1 MTILLAL
8 VGILGVSASGPIIAA
23 FPGVP
28 VLSMA
33 FWRNG
38 AAAAILSVPALR
50 KNPRVYLSMTAR
62 EWTFTGLA
70 GTALAL
76 HFVCF
81 MYSMRLTS
89 VAAGT
94 ALVCIQGVWIAVF
107 QIMRKVQ
114 YRTQVFVGMAV
125 ALGGAIVI
133 TGFDMSLGS
142 QALLGDFLALA
153 GGVLAAVYTLA
164 GSVARQTM
172 STVSYTSS
180 CYAITAL
187 ALLVLCFATGMPVWG
202 FDAHGWWGIVLL
214 TVCAQILG
222 HAAMNHLL
230 NVLGALTVS
239 MLILLEIPGAA
250 LLAAIFLGQVVSP
263 ATYAGLVVILVG
275 LALVIRG
282 QAQPKVKRS

>member
-1 MTILLAL
+1 MTLLLAL
-8 VGILGVSASGPIIAA
+8 VGIIGISASGPIIAA

-38 AAAAILSVPALR
+38 AAAAVLSVPALR
-50 KNPRVYLSMTAR
+50 KNSRVYLAMTKR
-62 EWTFTGLA
+62 EWVFTGIA
-70 GTALAL
+70 GLALAL

-107 QIMRKVQ
+107 QVMRGVQ
-114 YRTQVFVGMAV
+114 YRTKVFIGMAV
-125 ALGGAIVI
+125 SLGGAILI
-133 TGFDMSLGS
+133 TGFDMGLSS
-142 QALLGDFLALA
+142 EALLGDVLALA

-164 GSVARQTM
+164 GSVARRTM
-172 STVSYTSS
+172 ATATYASS

-187 ALLVLCFATGMPVWG
+187 ALLLLCIATGMPIWG
-202 FDAHGWWGIVLL
+202 FDAHGWLGIILL
-214 TVCAQILG
+214 TLCAQIFG
-222 HAAMNHLL
+222 HTAMNHLL
-230 NVLGALTVS
+230 NVLGPLTVS
-239 MLILLEIPGAA
+239 TLILLEIPGAA
-250 LLAAIFLGQVVSP
+250 LLAALFLGQVVSM
-263 ATYAGLVVILVG
+263 ATYAGLLVILVG

-282 QAQPKVKRS
+282 QAQPKTRE

>member
-1 MTILLAL
+1 VTLLLAL
-8 VGILGVSASGPIIAA
+8 VGIIGISASGPIIAA

-38 AAAAILSVPALR
+38 AAAAVLSVPALR
-50 KNPRVYLSMTAR
+50 KSSRVYLAMTKR
-62 EWTFTGLA
+62 EWVFTGIA
-70 GTALAL
+70 GLALAL

-107 QIMRKVQ
+107 QVMRGVQ
-114 YRTQVFVGMAV
+114 YRTKVFIGMAV
-125 ALGGAIVI
+125 SLGGAILI
-133 TGFDMSLGS
+133 TGFDMGLSS
-142 QALLGDFLALA
+142 EALLGDVLALA

-164 GSVARQTM
+164 GSVARRTM
-172 STVSYTSS
+172 ATATYASS

-187 ALLVLCFATGMPVWG
+187 ALLLLCFATGMPIWG
-202 FDAHGWWGIVLL
+202 FDAHGWLGIILL
-214 TVCAQILG
+214 TLCAQIFG
-222 HAAMNHLL
+222 HTAMNHLL
-230 NVLGALTVS
+230 NVLGPLTVS
-239 MLILLEIPGAA
+239 TLILLEIPGAA
-250 LLAAIFLGQVVSP
+250 LLAALFLGQVVSM
-263 ATYAGLVVILVG
+263 ATYAGLLVILVG

-282 QAQPKVKRS
+282 QAQPKTRE

>member
-1 MTILLAL
+1 MTFLLATL
-8 VGILGVSASGPIIAA
+8 GILGVSASGPIIAA

-38 AAAAILSVPALR
+38 AAAAILSVPALK
-50 KNPRVYLSMTAR
+50 KNPRVYLRMTSR
-62 EWTFTGLA
+62 EWIFTAIA
-70 GTALAL
+70 GISLAL

-81 MYSMRLTS
+81 MHSMRLTS

-107 QIMRKVQ
+107 QVMRKVQ
-114 YRTQVFVGMAV
+114 YRTQVFIGMAI
-125 ALGGAIVI
+125 ALGGAMLI
-133 TGFDMSLGS
+133 TGFDMSLGG

-153 GGVLAAVYTLA
+153 GGVLAAIYTLA
-164 GSVARQTM
+164 GSVARQTLG
-172 STVSYTSS
+172 TATYASS

-187 ALLVLCFATGMPVWG
+187 VLLALCFATGIPVWG
-202 FDAHGWWGIVLL
+202 FDAHGWWGIILL
-214 TVCAQILG
+214 TLCAQILG
-222 HAAMNHLL
+222 HTAMNHLL

-250 LLAAIFLGQVVSP
+250 LLAALLLGQVVSP
-263 ATYAGLVVILVG
+263 ATYAGLAIILVG

-282 QAQPKVKRS
+282 QAQPRNSNI

>member
-1 MTILLAL
+1 MTLLLAL
-8 VGILGVSASGPIIAA
+8 VGIIGISASGPIIAA

-38 AAAAILSVPALR
+38 AAAAVLSVPALR
-50 KNPRVYLSMTAR
+50 KNSRVYLAMTKR
-62 EWTFTGLA
+62 EWVFTGIA
-70 GTALAL
+70 GLALAL

-107 QIMRKVQ
+107 QVMRGVQ
-114 YRTQVFVGMAV
+114 YRTKVFIGMAV
-125 ALGGAIVI
+125 SLGGAILI
-133 TGFDMSLGS
+133 TGFDMGLSS
-142 QALLGDFLALA
+142 EALLGDVLALA

-164 GSVARQTM
+164 GSVARRTM
-172 STVSYTSS
+172 ATATYASS

-187 ALLVLCFATGMPVWG
+187 ALLLLCFATGMPIWG
-202 FDAHGWWGIVLL
+202 FDAHGWLGIILL
-214 TVCAQILG
+214 TLCAQIFG
-222 HAAMNHLL
+222 HTAMNHLF
-230 NVLGALTVS
+230 NVLGPLTVS
-239 MLILLEIPGAA
+239 TLILLEIPGAA
-250 LLAAIFLGQVVSP
+250 LLAALFLGQVVSM
-263 ATYAGLVVILVG
+263 ATYAGLLVILVG

-282 QAQPKVKRS
+282 QAQPKTRE

>member
-1 MTILLAL
+1 MTLLLAL
-8 VGILGVSASGPIIAA
+8 VGIIGISASGPIIAA

-38 AAAAILSVPALR
+38 AAAAVLSVPALR
-50 KNPRVYLSMTAR
+50 KNSRVYLAMTKR
-62 EWTFTGLA
+62 EWVFTGIA
-70 GTALAL
+70 GLALAL

-107 QIMRKVQ
+107 QVMRGVQ
-114 YRTQVFVGMAV
+114 YRTKVFIGMAV
-125 ALGGAIVI
+125 SLGGAILI
-133 TGFDMSLGS
+133 TGFDMGLSS
-142 QALLGDFLALA
+142 EALLGDVLALA

-164 GSVARQTM
+164 GSVARRTM
-172 STVSYTSS
+172 TTATYASS

-187 ALLVLCFATGMPVWG
+187 ALLLLCFATGMPIWG
-202 FDAHGWWGIVLL
+202 FDAHGWLGIILL
-214 TVCAQILG
+214 TLCAQIFG
-222 HAAMNHLL
+222 HTAMNHLL
-230 NVLGALTVS
+230 NVLGPLTVS
-239 MLILLEIPGAA
+239 TLILLEIPGAA
-250 LLAAIFLGQVVSP
+250 LLAALFLGQVVSM
-263 ATYAGLVVILVG
+263 ATYAGLLVILVG

-282 QAQPKVKRS
+282 QAQPKTRE

>member
-1 MTILLAL
+1 MTSLLAAL
-8 VGILGVSASGPIIAA
+8 GILGISASGPIIAA

-38 AAAAILSVPALR
+38 AAAVILSVPALR
-50 KNPRVYLSMTAR
+50 KNPRVYLRMTSR
-62 EWTFTGLA
+62 EWIFTGIA
-70 GTALAL
+70 GISLAL

-107 QIMRKVQ
+107 QVMRKVQ
-114 YRTQVFVGMAV
+114 YRTQVFVGMAI

-133 TGFDMSLGS
+133 TGFDMSLGG

-153 GGVLAAVYTLA
+153 GGILAAIYTLA

-172 STVSYTSS
+172 STATYASS

-187 ALLVLCFATGMPVWG
+187 ALLVLCFSTRMPIWG
-202 FDAHGWWGIVLL
+202 FDAHGWLGIVLL
-214 TVCAQILG
+214 TLCAQILG
-222 HAAMNHLL
+222 HTAMNHLL

-250 LLAAIFLGQVVSP
+250 LLAALLLGQVVSP
-263 ATYAGLVVILVG
+263 ATYVGLAVILVG

-282 QAQPKVKRS
+282 QAQPKRTSI

>member
-1 MTILLAL
+1 VTLLLAL
-8 VGILGVSASGPIIAA
+8 VGIIGISASGPIIAA

-38 AAAAILSVPALR
+38 AAAAVLSVPALR
-50 KNPRVYLSMTAR
+50 KNSRVYLAMTKR
-62 EWTFTGLA
+62 EWVFTGIA
-70 GTALAL
+70 GLALAL

-107 QIMRKVQ
+107 QVMRGVQ
-114 YRTQVFVGMAV
+114 YRTKVFIGMAV
-125 ALGGAIVI
+125 SLGGAILI
-133 TGFDMSLGS
+133 TGFDMGLSS
-142 QALLGDFLALA
+142 EALLGDVLALA

-164 GSVARQTM
+164 GSVARRTM
-172 STVSYTSS
+172 ATATYASS

-187 ALLVLCFATGMPVWG
+187 ALLLLCFATGMPIWG
-202 FDAHGWWGIVLL
+202 FDAHGWLGIILL
-214 TVCAQILG
+214 TLCAQIFG
-222 HAAMNHLL
+222 HTAMNHLL
-230 NVLGALTVS
+230 NVLGPLTVS
-239 MLILLEIPGAA
+239 TLILLEIPGAA
-250 LLAAIFLGQVVSP
+250 LLAALFLGQVVSM
-263 ATYAGLVVILVG
+263 ATYAGLLVILVG

-282 QAQPKVKRS
+282 QAQPKTRE

>member
-1 MTILLAL
+1 MTFLLAV
-8 VGILGVSASGPIIAA
+8 VGILGISASGPIIAA

-38 AAAAILSVPALR
+38 AAAAVLSVPALR
-50 KNPRVYLSMTAR
+50 RNPRAYLQLTGR
-62 EWTFTGLA
+62 EWFFTSIA
-70 GTALAL
+70 GIALAL

-81 MYSMRLTS
+81 MYAMRLTS

-107 QIMRKVQ
+107 QVLRGVQ
-114 YRTQVFVGMAV
+114 YRTKVFIGMGI
-125 ALGGAIVI
+125 ALVGAIVI
-133 TGFDMSLGS
+133 TGFDMGTSAE
-142 QALLGDFLALA
+142 ALLGDVLALL

-164 GSVARQTM
+164 GSVARRTLG
-172 STVSYTSS
+172 TTTYASS

-187 ALLVLCFATGMPVWG
+187 ALLLLCLLTGMPLWG
-202 FDAHGWWGIVLL
+202 FDAVGWLGIILL
-214 TVCAQILG
+214 TLCAQIFG
-222 HAAMNHLL
+222 HTAMNHLL
-230 NVLGALTVS
+230 SLLGPLTVS
-239 MLILLEIPGAA
+239 TLILLEIPGAA
-250 LLAAIFLGQVVSP
+250 LLAAVLLGQIVSP

-282 QAQPKVKRS
+282 QAQPKAQA

>member
-1 MTILLAL
+1 MTFLLAL

-50 KNPRVYLSMTAR
+50 INPRVYLSMTAR

-107 QIMRKVQ
+107 QVMRKVQ

-222 HAAMNHLL
+222 HTAMNHLL

>member
-1 MTILLAL
+1 MTLLLAL
-8 VGILGVSASGPIIAA
+8 VGIIGISASGPIIAA

-38 AAAAILSVPALR
+38 AAAAVLSVPALR
-50 KNPRVYLSMTAR
+50 KNPRVYLSMTRR
-62 EWTFTGLA
+62 EWFFTGIA
-70 GTALAL
+70 GLALAL

-107 QIMRKVQ
+107 QVVRGVQ
-114 YRTQVFVGMAV
+114 YRTPVFIGMAV
-125 ALGGAIVI
+125 SLGGAILI
-133 TGFDMSLGS
+133 TGFDMGLSS
-142 QALLGDFLALA
+142 QALLGDLLALA

-164 GSVARQTM
+164 GSVARRTM
-172 STVSYTSS
+172 ATATYTSS

-187 ALLVLCFATGMPVWG
+187 ALLVLCLATGMPIWG
-202 FDAHGWWGIVLL
+202 FDAQGWWAIILL
-214 TVCAQILG
+214 TLCAQIFG
-222 HAAMNHLL
+222 HTAMNHLL
-230 NVLGALTVS
+230 NVLGPLTVS
-239 MLILLEIPGAA
+239 TLILLEIPGAA
-250 LLAAIFLGQVVSP
+250 LLAALFLGQVVSL
-263 ATYAGLVVILVG
+263 ATYGGLLVILVG

-282 QAQPKVKRS
+282 QAQPKTRE

>member
-1 MTILLAL
+1 MTLLLAL
-8 VGILGVSASGPIIAA
+8 VGIIGISASGPIIAA

-38 AAAAILSVPALR
+38 AAAAVLSVPALR
-50 KNPRVYLSMTAR
+50 KNSRVYLAMTKR
-62 EWTFTGLA
+62 EWVFTGIA
-70 GTALAL
+70 GLALAL

-107 QIMRKVQ
+107 QVMRGVQ
-114 YRTQVFVGMAV
+114 YRTKVFIGMAV
-125 ALGGAIVI
+125 SLGGAILI
-133 TGFDMSLGS
+133 TGFDMGLSS
-142 QALLGDFLALA
+142 EALLGDVLALA

-164 GSVARQTM
+164 GSVARRTM
-172 STVSYTSS
+172 ATATYASS

-187 ALLVLCFATGMPVWG
+187 ALLILCFATGMPIWG
-202 FDAHGWWGIVLL
+202 FGAHGWLGIILL
-214 TVCAQILG
+214 TLCAQIFG
-222 HAAMNHLL
+222 HTAMNHLL
-230 NVLGALTVS
+230 NVLGPLTVS
-239 MLILLEIPGAA
+239 TLILLEIPGAA
-250 LLAAIFLGQVVSP
+250 LLAALFLGQVVSM
-263 ATYAGLVVILVG
+263 ATYAGLLVILVG

-282 QAQPKVKRS
+282 QAQPKTRE

>member
-1 MTILLAL
+1 MTFLLATL
-8 VGILGVSASGPIIAA
+8 GILGVSASGPIIAA

-38 AAAAILSVPALR
+38 AAAAILSVPALK
-50 KNPRVYLSMTAR
+50 KNPRVYLRMTSR
-62 EWTFTGLA
+62 EWIFTAIA
-70 GTALAL
+70 GISLAL

-107 QIMRKVQ
+107 QVMRKVQ
-114 YRTQVFVGMAV
+114 YRTQVFIGMAI
-125 ALGGAIVI
+125 ALGGAMLI
-133 TGFDMSLGS
+133 TGFDMSLGG

-153 GGVLAAVYTLA
+153 GGVLAAIYTLA
-164 GSVARQTM
+164 GSVARQTLG
-172 STVSYTSS
+172 TATYASS

-187 ALLVLCFATGMPVWG
+187 VLLVLCFATGIPVWG
-202 FDAHGWWGIVLL
+202 FDAHGWWGIILL
-214 TVCAQILG
+214 TLCAQILG
-222 HAAMNHLL
+222 HTAMNHLL

-250 LLAAIFLGQVVSP
+250 LLAALLLGQVVSP
-263 ATYAGLVVILVG
+263 ATYAGLAIILVG

-282 QAQPKVKRS
+282 QAQPKNSNI

>member
-1 MTILLAL
+1 MTLLLAL
-8 VGILGVSASGPIIAA
+8 VGIIGISASGPIIAA

-38 AAAAILSVPALR
+38 AAAAVLSVPALR
-50 KNPRVYLSMTAR
+50 KNSRVYLAMTKR
-62 EWTFTGLA
+62 EWVFTGIA
-70 GTALAL
+70 GLALAL

-107 QIMRKVQ
+107 QVMRGVQ
-114 YRTQVFVGMAV
+114 YRTKVFIGMAV
-125 ALGGAIVI
+125 SLGGAILI
-133 TGFDMSLGS
+133 TGFDMGLSS
-142 QALLGDFLALA
+142 EALLGDVLALA

-164 GSVARQTM
+164 GSVARRTM
-172 STVSYTSS
+172 ATATYASS

-187 ALLVLCFATGMPVWG
+187 ALLILCFATGMPIWG
-202 FDAHGWWGIVLL
+202 FDAHGWLGIILL
-214 TVCAQILG
+214 TLCAQILG
-222 HAAMNHLL
+222 HTAMNHLL
-230 NVLGALTVS
+230 NVLGPLTVS
-239 MLILLEIPGAA
+239 TLILLEIPGAA
-250 LLAAIFLGQVVSP
+250 LLAALFLGQVVSI
-263 ATYAGLVVILVG
+263 ATYAGLLVILVG

-282 QAQPKVKRS
+282 QAQPKTRE

>member
-1 MTILLAL
+1 MTLLLAL
-8 VGILGVSASGPIIAA
+8 VGIIGISASGPIIAA

-38 AAAAILSVPALR
+38 AAAAVLSVPALR
-50 KNPRVYLSMTAR
+50 KNSRVYLAMTKR
-62 EWTFTGLA
+62 EWVFTGIA
-70 GTALAL
+70 GLALAL

-107 QIMRKVQ
+107 QVMRGVQ
-114 YRTQVFVGMAV
+114 YRTKVFIGMAV
-125 ALGGAIVI
+125 SLGGAILI
-133 TGFDMSLGS
+133 TGFDMGLSS
-142 QALLGDFLALA
+142 EALLGDVLALA

-164 GSVARQTM
+164 GSVARRTM
-172 STVSYTSS
+172 ATATYASS

-187 ALLVLCFATGMPVWG
+187 ALLLLCFATGMPIWG
-202 FDAHGWWGIVLL
+202 FDAHGWLGIILL
-214 TVCAQILG
+214 TLCAQIFG
-222 HAAMNHLL
+222 HTAMNHLL
-230 NVLGALTVS
+230 NVLGPLTVS
-239 MLILLEIPGAA
+239 TLILLEIPGAA
-250 LLAAIFLGQVVSP
+250 LLAALFLGQVVSM
-263 ATYAGLVVILVG
+263 ATYAGLLVILVG

-282 QAQPKVKRS
+282 QAQPKTRE